1 MDEWA
6 IVWFALM
13 VVCLIVEGETV
24 SLVSIWFAAGAF
36 AALILSLFPVS
47 PVVQIVVF
55 FLVGGILL
63 AALRPFAKRH
73 FFPKLTA
80 TNVDAIP
87 GKTATVLTEIDNLA
101 ETGQIKLGGLEWTA
115 RSTSGHPIPAGS
127 IVVVDR
133 IEGVKAFVSPAKGK
147 N

>member
-1 MDEWA
+1 MDIWPL
-6 IVWFALM
+6 VWFVLM
-13 VVCLIVEGETV
+13 VICLIIESETV
-24 SLVSIWFAAGAF
+24 SLVSIWFAGGAL
-36 AALILSLFPVS
+36 AALILSLFSLS

-55 FLVGGILL
+55 LLVGGALL

-73 FFPKLTA
+73 FSHKLTA

-87 GKTATVLTEIDNLA
+87 GKTATVLMEIDNLA

-115 RSTSGHPIPAGS
+115 RSTSGRPIPAGT

>member
-1 MDEWA
+1 MNEWA
-6 IVWFALM
+6 LVWFVLM
-13 VVCLIVEGETV
+13 VVCLIIEGETV
-24 SLVSIWFAAGAF
+24 SLVSIWFAAGAL

-47 PVVQIVVF
+47 PVVQIVAF

-63 AALRPFAKRH
+63 SALRPLAKKH
-73 FFPKLTA
+73 FSPKLTA

-87 GKTATVLTEIDNLA
+87 GRTATVLTEIDNLA

-115 RSTSGHPIPAGS
+115 RSTSGQPISSGT

-133 IEGVKAFVSPAKGK
+133 VEGVKAFVSPAKSK